1 VFLLRLI
8 GLATAVALGLM
19 VLLWLATGERLWLRR
34 AWLLFRIALGAVVLI
49 LLLFFAEAALRS

>member
-49 LLLFFAEAALRS
+49 LLLFFAEAAFRS